1 MDSLPP
7 NDPNNNNNNFQAKP
21 DPTDDGRN
29 SGEMDIIGNLQEQP
43 AVVMMFLI
51 GVASWLLQER
61 CTC

>member
-7 NDPNNNNNNFQAKP
+7 NDPNNNNNFQGKP